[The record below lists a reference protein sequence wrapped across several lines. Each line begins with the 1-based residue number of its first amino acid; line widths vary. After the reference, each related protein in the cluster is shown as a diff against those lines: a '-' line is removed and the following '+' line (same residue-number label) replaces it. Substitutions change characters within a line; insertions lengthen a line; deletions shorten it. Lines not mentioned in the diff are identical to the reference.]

1 MNPEDELR
9 RYKLLIDRKL
19 ASYFVDKK
27 TEYNNVSPFIT
38 GFLENIEEFTLR
50 GGKRLRPALMY
61 HSYKVFGGKE
71 EDKVIS
77 LSIFIE
83 LIQSFLL
90 IHDDIMDHAD
100 LRRGGSTVHKIY
112 EEYAEENKYSEP
124 EHFGVTMAILAGD
137 LANQLAFEL
146 VADSELENKDKLM
159 KLLKLFTAQL
169 TGVVFGQVHDILLT
183 YKNDYNQDDVFKV
196 HHYKTAK
203 YTYEIPVVAGAI
215 LAGASVEEVSL
226 LTQFSTYAGTAFQV
240 FDDILGVFGNDE
252 NTGKPTISDIKEG
265 KKTLLTL
272 KAHEKGN
279 EEQKSLLGKY
289 LGKKD
294 LTEQEAEEVRQIMKD
309 TGALEFSNQKCKEFV
324 TNAQSYL
331 DKLNKPVTKEFE
343 FLYKIAEYSISRNK

>member
-1 MNPEDELR
+1 MNPADELLK
-9 RYKLLIDRKL
+9 YKLLIERKL

-27 TEYNNVSPFIT
+27 IQYNNVSPFIT
-38 GFLENIEEFTLR
+38 NFLEHIEEFTLR
-50 GGKRLRPALMY
+50 GGKRLRPALIY
-61 HSYKVFGGKE
+61 YTYKAFDGKE
-71 EDKVIS
+71 DEKVS
-77 LSIFIE
+77 DLSIFIE

-112 EEYAEENKYSEP
+112 EKYAKLNNYVEP

-146 VADSELENKDKLM
+146 VADSELENKDNLLQ
-159 KLLKLFTAQL
+159 LLKLFTSQL

-183 YKNDYNQDDVFKV
+183 YDGEYKQEDIFKV

-203 YTYEIPVVAGAI
+203 YTYEIPVISGAI
-215 LAGASVEEVSL
+215 LAGASKEEISL
-226 LTQFSTYAGTAFQV
+226 LTQFSTNAGIAFQI
-240 FDDILGVFGNDE
+240 FDDILGVFGDDE
-252 NTGKPTISDIKEG
+252 NTGKPTLSDIKEG

-272 KAHEKGN
+272 KAHEKGTKA
-279 EEQKSLLGKY
+279 QKEILNKY

-294 LTEQEAEEVRQIMKD
+294 LTQDEANEVKQVMKD
-309 TGALEFSNQKCKEFV
+309 TGAFEFSNAKCREFV
-324 TNAQSYL
+324 ATAQSYL
-331 DKLNKPVTKEFE
+331 DRLNRSKTNELE

>member
-1 MNPEDELR
+1 MNPEDELLK
-9 RYKLLIDRKL
+9 YKLLIDRKL

-27 TEYNNVSPFIT
+27 TQYKNVSPFVT
-38 GFLENIEEFTLR
+38 SFLEYIEEFTLR
-50 GGKRLRPALMY
+50 GGKRLRPALIY
-61 HSYKVFGGKE
+61 YTYKAFGGQE
-71 EDKVIS
+71 NDKVVT

-100 LRRGGSTVHKIY
+100 LRRGGKTVHKIY
-112 EEYAEENKYSEP
+112 ESYANEKDYSEP
-124 EHFGVTMAILAGD
+124 EHFGITMAILAGD

-146 VADSELENKDKLM
+146 VSDSELENKDKLL
-159 KLLKLFTAQL
+159 KLLKLFTSQL

-183 YKNDYNQDDVFKV
+183 YQDSYTQEDIFKV

-203 YTYEIPVVAGAI
+203 YTYEIPVISGAI
-215 LAGASVEEVSL
+215 LAGATQDEIDL
-226 LTQFSTYAGTAFQV
+226 LTEFSTHAGIAFQI

-252 NTGKPTISDIKEG
+252 NTGKPTLSDIKEG

-272 KAHEKGN
+272 KAHENGDTK
-279 EEQKSLLGKY
+279 QKEILDKY

-294 LTEQEAEEVRQIMKD
+294 LKEEEAEEIREVMRN
-309 TGALEFSNQKCKEFV
+309 TGALEFSNQKCHEFV
-324 TNAQSYL
+324 TKAQSYL
-331 DKLNKPVTKEFE
+331 DRLNMHKTKEFE